1 MEQTP
6 LMQGQLISLMNDKIR
21 WALPHEGP
29 VVQAILLNRNVDLAR
44 QVNWLLPL
52 GPYWLLYCDPHP
64 VGCINVNPGMPV
76 GRLEWLTV
84 IKELPKKKYAI
95 AIRDLCYAGMA
106 SLQRTG
112 SQAVAG
118 YVSTHYP
125 EWKRVIERRGL
136 KPIEEGTLYMGGL

>member
-1 MEQTP
+1 MREP
-6 LMQGQLISLMNDKIR
+6 SISAMNDKIR
-21 WALPHEGP
+21 WAYPHEGP
-29 VVQAILLNRNVDLAR
+29 VIQSILLNQNVALAT

-52 GPYWLLYCDPHP
+52 GPYWLLYCDPDP

-84 IKELPKKKYAI
+84 MKELPRRYYAC

-106 SLQRTG
+106 ILKGQG

-118 YVSTHYP
+118 YVNDQDAS
-125 EWKRVIERRGL
+125 WKRVIERRGL
-136 KPIEEGTLYMGGL
+136 IPTEHGTLYMRGL

>member
-1 MEQTP
+1 MP
-6 LMQGQLISLMNDKIR
+6 GPLISPMNDKIR

-29 VVQAILLNRNVDLAR
+29 VVQAILLNQNVDLAH
-44 QVNWLLPL
+44 QVNWLLPI
-52 GPYWLLYCDPHP
+52 GPYWLLYCDPQP
-64 VGCINVNPGMPV
+64 IGCINVNPGMPV

-84 IKELPKKKYAI
+84 IKEVSNRQRAVT
-95 AIRDLCYAGMA
+95 IRDLCYAGMA

-118 YVSTHYP
+118 YVSGVYP
-125 EWKRVIERRGL
+125 QWKRVIERRGL